1 MRYTKLCTKG
11 NGISCKIQH
20 YKLWRRVLKER
31 YPEAIVGK
39 QRRNS
44 SSGLKQSL
52 DPGVKGVRFIL
63 RFRLKGVEDTYFKVG
78 ARHASDGL
86 IDFALCLHQKYGHL
100 FLNLHRQVYIAYTP
114 ASR

>member
-1 MRYTKLCTKG
+1 MNFAQKG

-63 RFRLKGVEDTYFKVG
+63 RFRLKGVEDTYFK
-78 ARHASDGL
+78 ADMQAMFDYR
-86 IDFALCLHQKYGHL
+86 LCPLSPTELWTFVHK
-100 FLNLHRQVYIAYTP
+100 
-114 ASR
+114 

>member
-1 MRYTKLCTKG
+1 MNFTQKG

-63 RFRLKGVEDTYFKVG
+63 RFRLKGVEDTYFK
-78 ARHASDGL
+78 ADMQAMLD
-86 IDFALCLHQKYGHL
+86 
-100 FLNLHRQVYIAYTP
+100 LNFVSTSNRDVCP
-114 ASR
+114 

>member
-1 MRYTKLCTKG
+1 MNFTQKG

-63 RFRLKGVEDTYFKVG
+63 RFRLKGVEDTYFK
-78 ARHASDGL
+78 ADMQAMLDL
-86 IDFALCLHQKYGHL
+86 DFVSTSNRDVC
-100 FLNLHRQVYIAYTP
+100 P
-114 ASR
+114 

>member
-1 MRYTKLCTKG
+1 MNFTQKG

-63 RFRLKGVEDTYFKVG
+63 RFRLKGVEDTYFK
-78 ARHASDGL
+78 AADMQAML
-86 IDFALCLHQKYGHL
+86 DLDFVSTSNRDVC
-100 FLNLHRQVYIAYTP
+100 P
-114 ASR
+114 